1 MILVEALYI
10 VIVSII
16 AVAMAIVA
24 GQLTEWVLTRKRTK
38 HNSHTNLDVDK
49 TSGSNSSFQTVVAS
63 NLEFAPGRPHA
74 PPRRSFLFADRK
86 STSSYTPIRDPALP
100 R

>member
-10 VIVSII
+10 VIVSVI

-38 HNSHTNLDVDK
+38 HNSH
-49 TSGSNSSFQTVVAS
+49 
-63 NLEFAPGRPHA
+63 
-74 PPRRSFLFADRK
+74 
-86 STSSYTPIRDPALP
+86 
-100 R
+100 